1 MGGFAK
7 CRSTQKVWSLNAAII
22 IIAHLFGVNCRHPEV
37 LCRHLPETIATLSF
51 NKLLTC
57 CNVLNNTLV
66 NGVYVIHYKQLC
78 FLYLYVYHIE
88 IYDTDYINFSV

>member
-7 CRSTQKVWSLNAAII
+7 CRSTQKLWSLNAAMI

-51 NKLLTC
+51 NKPPNC
-57 CNVLNNTLV
+57 FNVLNHTLV
-66 NGVYVIHYKQLC
+66 NGVYVIHYTQLC
-78 FLYLYVYHIE
+78 LLYFVLYVYHIGNE
-88 IYDTDYINFSV
+88 P